1 MKLHKAIIDI
11 AKRLLCLDSPIYDKV
26 TLHLLV
32 VVHHKASVHHTMAK
46 SIEEI
51 PVIRE
56 FLDVFHMIC

>member
-1 MKLHKAIIDI
+1 MDI

-32 VVHHKASVHHTMAK
+32 VVHRKASVHHTMAK

-51 PVIRE
+51 PMVRE